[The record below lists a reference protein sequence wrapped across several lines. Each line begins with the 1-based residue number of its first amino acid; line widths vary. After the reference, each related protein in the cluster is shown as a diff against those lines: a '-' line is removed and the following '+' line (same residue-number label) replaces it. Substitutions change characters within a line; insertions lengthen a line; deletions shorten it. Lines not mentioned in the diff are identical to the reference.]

1 MEYSLFALL
10 CNADSS
16 ASGGSVLVVIL
27 AIGTL
32 VVILVV
38 WYLCKGKGEN
48 YKILGFAYRITNYC
62 ILKLYVTLTVNSAA
76 L

>member
-10 CNADSS
+10 CNADFS
-16 ASGGSVLVVIL
+16 AIIGGSVLVVIL

-32 VVILVV
+32 VVILVA

-48 YKILGFAYRITNYC
+48 Y
-62 ILKLYVTLTVNSAA
+62 
-76 L
+76 